1 MIEREQM
8 ILELKER
15 LEWLEQNA
23 AENDGYAGEAEAI
36 RQFLRKIEAPK
47 LNLDEEYFSPQEATK
62 RFWDTY
68 ETRMEIDH
76 ERQKILTGGLLGEGV
91 AAMEASSEEPEA
103 GGANIRKRKAGKGD
117 ALGNHEGGFFLY
129 LARHKRFAV
138 VAAAIMVVII
148 LAVGGTAG
156 AYAQS
161 QMGIFSL
168 FKKDEQGLAAV
179 VNPEDEENADK
190 DLVNEQ
196 RFLTIEEM
204 PEEYKGK
211 MTLPSDIYGEYYME
225 FITVVD
231 TISYVA
237 FEVCYND
244 GSDSN
249 IFCYQQCFKEKE
261 TYVFQ
266 SYDGFILKKEKT
278 IDGTKVN
285 FYQGDDENKSR
296 SMLIASFYSDNVL
309 FVVECNLDI
318 KIMEEFVKCILQQ
331 QKTY

>member
-91 AAMEASSEEPEA
+91 AAMEASAEEPEA
-103 GGANIRKRKAGKGD
+103 GGANIKRWKAGKGD
-117 ALGNHEGGFFLY
+117 ALGNQEGGFFLY

-138 VAAAIMVVII
+138 VAAAIMVVVI

-168 FKKDEQGLAAV
+168 FKKDENGLAAV

-196 RFLTIEEM
+196 KYSTIEEM
-204 PEEYKGK
+204 PEEYKK
-211 MTLPSDIYGEYYME
+211 LLMLPSNINDEYYVE
-225 FITVVD
+225 NID
-231 TISYVA
+231 IIDGP
-237 FEVCYND
+237 YNTLFKVYYSD
-244 GSDSN
+244 GLDEN
-249 IFCYQQCFKEKE
+249 IFCWQRNFKENA
-261 TYVFQ
+261 TYFFQ
-266 SYDGFILKKEKT
+266 SYDGYILQDKSL
-278 IDGTKVN
+278 IDGVEVT
-285 FYQGDDENKSR
+285 FYQNEEKNKNDY
-296 SMLIASFYSDNVL
+296 IASFYYNDML
-309 FVVECNLDI
+309 FVIKSKINEFDYFVEY
-318 KIMEEFVKCILQQ
+318 IL
-331 QKTY
+331 KHIIL

>member
-1 MIEREQM
+1 M

-76 ERQKILTGGLLGEGV
+76 ERQKILTGELLGEGM

-179 VNPEDEENADK
+179 VNPEGNDFDINMDYEDRNKFLSVEELPELYK
-190 DLVNEQ
+190 EKLV
-196 RFLTIEEM
+196 
-204 PEEYKGK
+204 
-211 MTLPSDIYGEYYME
+211 LPTDFFGEYHIE
-225 FITVVD
+225 FIIVVE
-231 TISYVA
+231 TTTNML
-237 FEVCYND
+237 FRVCY
-244 GSDSN
+244 SDNSDKK

-266 SYDGFILKKEKT
+266 SYDGYILKKEET
-278 IDGTKVN
+278 IDGTKVS
-285 FYQGDDENKSR
+285 FYQSESEKENKY
-296 SMLIASFYSDNVL
+296 IASFYIDDNL
-309 FVVECNLDI
+309 FVIVCNI
-318 KIMEEFVKCILQQ
+318 SIEIMEEFANRILHQ
-331 QKTY
+331 